1 VKRRKVGPVAV
12 VVADDQ
18 LRGAQVSDRGMVTAT
33 VALKDGFK
41 KSLRQL
47 LSSAAFVG
55 RDVVLGLEG
64 SAVLIESLM
73 LPPGG
78 AKDARKACADRLKGD
93 PLFNAEKAHL
103 GMATET
109 MPVSDGA
116 MPSALAIMAAINKD
130 RLAEVM
136 KACHEI
142 EVNVMAVE
150 AAALATWRAW
160 SGTGVQARLVC
171 SGSQAALLAGQDDK
185 LLFCRTIE
193 VPIHAPELQATIAR
207 AASVLACEGFASITA
222 TGLDETVAG
231 PLAGDLGLAFE
242 APPQAVADAAAA
254 GLATV
259 GTVLADFTPPEER
272 VLREKRRVRKVSV
285 VMAAVCAA
293 LVLGAGV
300 LGTQKIR
307 ATEDK
312 QANLKSRLEI
322 VRADKHALEEVGADL
337 QRDQA
342 NEQIID
348 HARPGHRMSTLFS
361 LVSQSAGDGI
371 SIETAK
377 VVDQPLADGKTAGA
391 AAASS
396 SGPRRRM
403 LDVRLNGLA
412 RNGSAMRAF
421 AEALLATGAF
431 TDVRIEASERVLL
444 GTGIE
449 GERFR
454 IYAQAETR

>member
-1 VKRRKVGPVAV
+1 MKRRKVGPVAV
-12 VVADDQ
+12 VVADEQ
-18 LRGAQVSDRGMVTAT
+18 LRGAQVSDRGMVTAS

-64 SAVLIESLM
+64 SAVLIESLV

-78 AKDARKACADRLKGD
+78 AKDARKACSDRLKGD
-93 PLFNAEKAHL
+93 PLFNADKAHL
-103 GMATET
+103 GMCIET
-109 MPVSDGA
+109 LPAAEGTTPA
-116 MPSALAIMAAINKD
+116 PLAIMAAINKE
-130 RLAEVM
+130 RLADVM

-142 EVNVMAVE
+142 ELNVLAVE

-160 SGTGVQARLVC
+160 PGQGVQVRLVC
-171 SGSQAALLAGQDDK
+171 SGPQAALLAGHDGK

-193 VPIHAPELQATIAR
+193 VPIQAPELQATVAR
-207 AASVLACEGFASITA
+207 AASVLACEGFPAITA
-222 TGLDETVAG
+222 TGLDEAAAA
-231 PLAGDLGLAFE
+231 PLAEALGVAFE
-242 APPQAVADAAAA
+242 APPKAMPDAAAV
-254 GLATV
+254 GLATA
-259 GTVLADFTPPEER
+259 GPILADFTPAEER
-272 VLREKRRVRKVSV
+272 VLREKRRVRKVSL
-285 VMAAVCAA
+285 VMGVACAA

-300 LGTQKIR
+300 LGTQKVR
-307 ATEDK
+307 AMGDRKT
-312 QANLKSRLEI
+312 NLESRLEI
-322 VRADKHALEEVGADL
+322 VRKDKTALDEVTAEL
-337 QRDQA
+337 QREQA
-342 NEQIID
+342 NEAVID
-348 HARPGHRMSTLFS
+348 HARPGHLMSTLFV
-361 LVSQSAGDGI
+361 LVTRSAGDAI

-377 VVDQPLADGKTAGA
+377 VVDQPMGDGKVAAGPGA
-391 AAASS
+391 
-396 SGPRRRM
+396 RRRM

-421 AEALLATGAF
+421 SEALLATGAF

-444 GTGIE
+444 GNGIE

>member
-1 VKRRKVGPVAV
+1 MKRRKVGPVAV

-18 LRGAQVSDRGMVTAT
+18 LRGAQVSDRGMVSAT

-103 GMATET
+103 GMAIET
-109 MPVSDGA
+109 LPGSEGVT
-116 MPSALAIMAAINKD
+116 PSPLAIMAAINKE
-130 RLAEVM
+130 RLAELM

-142 EVNVMAVE
+142 ELNVLAVE

-160 SGTGVQARLVC
+160 SGQGVHVRLVC
-171 SGSQAALLAGQDDK
+171 SGPQAALLAGHDAK

-193 VPIHAPELQATIAR
+193 VPIQTPELQATVAR
-207 AASVLACEGFASITA
+207 AASVLSCEGFSTITV
-222 TGLDETVAG
+222 TGLDEAAAG
-231 PLAGDLGLAFE
+231 PLAEALGVPFE
-242 APPQAVADAAAA
+242 APPRAVADAAGA
-254 GLATV
+254 GLATP
-259 GTVLADFTPPEER
+259 GPILADFTPAEER

-285 VMAAVCAA
+285 AMGFAFGA
-293 LVLGAGV
+293 LLLGTGV
-300 LGTQKIR
+300 LGSQKVQNQR
-307 ATEDK
+307 DK
-312 QANLKSRLEI
+312 KVNLESRLEI
-322 VRADKHALEEVGADL
+322 VRKDKAALDEVNAEL
-337 QRDQA
+337 QREQA
-342 NEQIID
+342 NESVID
-348 HARPGHRMSTLFS
+348 HARPGHLMSTLFV
-361 LVSQSAGDGI
+361 LVTQSAGDGI

-377 VVDQPLADGKTAGA
+377 VVDQPMGEGKPAAGTGA
-391 AAASS
+391 
-396 SGPRRRM
+396 RRRM

-412 RNGSAMRAF
+412 RNGAAMRAF
-421 AEALLATGAF
+421 SESLLATGAF
-431 TDVRIEASERVLL
+431 ADVRIEASERVLL
-444 GTGIE
+444 GNGIE

>member
-64 SAVLIESLM
+64 SAVLIESLV

-93 PLFNAEKAHL
+93 PLFNADKAHL
-103 GMATET
+103 GVAIESLPPAEGVT
-109 MPVSDGA
+109 
-116 MPSALAIMAAINKD
+116 PSPLAIMAAINKE
-130 RLAEVM
+130 RLADLM

-142 EVNVMAVE
+142 ELNVLAVE

-160 SGTGVQARLVC
+160 TGQGVHVRLVC
-171 SGSQAALLAGQDDK
+171 SGPQAALLAGHDGK

-193 VPIHAPELQATIAR
+193 VPIQTPELQATVAR
-207 AASVLACEGFASITA
+207 AASVLACEAFSTITV
-222 TGLDETVAG
+222 TGLDEAAAG
-231 PLAGDLGLAFE
+231 PLAEALGAAFE
-242 APPQAVADAAAA
+242 APPKVVADAAAM
-254 GLATV
+254 GLATA
-259 GTVLADFTPPEER
+259 GTILADFTPAEER

-285 VMAAVCAA
+285 AMGVACGAM
-293 LVLGAGV
+293 LLGAGV
-300 LGTQKIR
+300 LGSQKVQHQR
-307 ATEDK
+307 DNK
-312 QANLKSRLEI
+312 ANLESHLEI
-322 VRADKHALEEVGADL
+322 VRKDKAALDEVNAEL
-337 QRDQA
+337 QREQA
-342 NEQIID
+342 NEAVID
-348 HARPGHRMSTLFS
+348 HARPGHRMSTLFV
-361 LVSQSAGDGI
+361 LVSRSAGDGI
-371 SIETAK
+371 SLETVK
-377 VVDQPLADGKTAGA
+377 VVDQPLGDGKTPSASGA
-391 AAASS
+391 K
-396 SGPRRRM
+396 RRL
-403 LDVRLNGLA
+403 LDLRLNGLA

-421 AEALLATGAF
+421 AESLLATGAF

-444 GTGIE
+444 GSGIE